1 MDINAILNIID
12 EWIEKY
18 QISDEDVATLQEILN
33 GIDEETLYGDAEY
46 AEDEDYAEIPDEE

>member
-46 AEDEDYAEIPDEE
+46 AEDEEESDFED

>member
-18 QISDEDVATLQEILN
+18 NIAEEDVDLLDEILN
-33 GIDEETLYGDAEY
+33 GIDDEVMNGTEY
-46 AEDEDYAEIPDEE
+46 QEDEEESDFED